1 MINKV
6 ITLFKRITSHPQYLY
21 WYAVAVL
28 LLPNVALCFTEGMTL
43 WACVANVLL
52 PLGLYMWLMAFS
64 AKPGKMVWVLFPL
77 IFFAAFQMVLIYLF
91 GQGVIAVDMFLN
103 VVTSNPCEIFE
114 LLDNLIPAVMGVFVI
129 YLPLLAW
136 GVLSAR
142 SRTRV
147 EWPLRRYRYW
157 GAWVALGGLVCI
169 CVANLNDSR
178 YRLRDHL
185 YPANV
190 VYNLG
195 LAVQRSWIS
204 AHYEESSADFR
215 FHSRMTHPA
224 DSMEAYVMVIG
235 ETARAHNFG
244 LYGYSRNTTPLMG
257 SAEGVTAFRH
267 ATTQS
272 NTTHKSVPMLLS
284 AATADHYDRLYH
296 ERGVLAA
303 FREAGYYTVFISNQ
317 LQNHSFVDFLG
328 RQADSTIY
336 VKAMFPSG
344 TNVHDGAMLSMVKD
358 VLAQRR
364 NKVLIVLHTYGS
376 HFDYSERYPR
386 QMAHF
391 LPDKPTEAR
400 YENRVSLVNAY
411 DNSIRYTDWLLYR
424 LTLLLSEYGGQS
436 AMAYTSDH
444 GENIFDDQ
452 RRLFLHASPQA
463 SEYELRVPFIVW
475 QSDAYRRAYP
485 AVGKA
490 LQANKNRAVQ
500 TSASFFHTILN
511 LAGLDTPCYDATLS
525 VASPAYRERPLQYL
539 TDHNEP
545 MPISLQEHGSVH
557 P

>member
-1 MINKV
+1 
-6 ITLFKRITSHPQYLY
+6 
-21 WYAVAVL
+21 
-28 LLPNVALCFTEGMTL
+28 
-43 WACVANVLL
+43 
-52 PLGLYMWLMAFS
+52 
-64 AKPGKMVWVLFPL
+64 
-77 IFFAAFQMVLIYLF
+77 
-91 GQGVIAVDMFLN
+91 
-103 VVTSNPCEIFE
+103 
-114 LLDNLIPAVMGVFVI
+114 
-129 YLPLLAW
+129 
-136 GVLSAR
+136 
-142 SRTRV
+142 
-147 EWPLRRYRYW
+147 
-157 GAWVALGGLVCI
+157 
-169 CVANLNDSR
+169 
-178 YRLRDHL
+178 
-185 YPANV
+185 
-190 VYNLG
+190 
-195 LAVQRSWIS
+195 
-204 AHYEESSADFR
+204 
-215 FHSRMTHPA
+215 
-224 DSMEAYVMVIG
+224 
-235 ETARAHNFG
+235 
-244 LYGYSRNTTPLMG
+244 
-257 SAEGVTAFRH
+257 
-267 ATTQS
+267 
-272 NTTHKSVPMLLS
+272 
-284 AATADHYDRLYH
+284 
-296 ERGVLAA
+296 
-303 FREAGYYTVFISNQ
+303 
-317 LQNHSFVDFLG
+317 
-328 RQADSTIY
+328 
-336 VKAMFPSG
+336 
-344 TNVHDGAMLSMVKD
+344 MLSMVKD

-424 LTLLLSEYGGQS
+424 LTRLLSEYGGQS